1 MWTPTTITSHV
12 SEHAQ
17 KVRLLLCSCDVLFML
32 SPNFI
37 ISHKKEYV
45 SIFCTWSLF
54 MFFSLCFY
62 QKDLPLPR
70 KNSRWVLPLFNPS
83 FLLSIPLSLPPIHSL
98 GKAQCSSWTK
108 KQSYQAAVHLVYQSL
123 SSRAYMRLGSSLG
136 SQACFSHSVWKLWG
150 CFSSAQGVECGFLV
164 WKRRMRSPEVMLE
177 CVEAFLGQL
186 GAPSAVHGAE
196 SHAAFSNL
204 FQIVKFL
211 LSA

>member
-1 MWTPTTITSHV
+1 MWTPTTITSHI
-12 SEHAQ
+12 SEQAQ

-32 SPNFI
+32 SPNFV

-54 MFFSLCFY
+54 LSFSLCFY

-83 FLLSIPLSLPPIHSL
+83 FLLSILSLYHPSTPW
-98 GKAQCSSWTK
+98 GKHNLLHGQK
-108 KQSYQAAVHLVYQSL
+108 KQSYQAVVHLVYQSL

-150 CFSSAQGVECGFLV
+150 CFSSA
-164 WKRRMRSPEVMLE
+164 
-177 CVEAFLGQL
+177 
-186 GAPSAVHGAE
+186 
-196 SHAAFSNL
+196 
-204 FQIVKFL
+204 
-211 LSA
+211 

>member
-32 SPNFI
+32 SPNFV

-54 MFFSLCFY
+54 LSFSLCFY

-83 FLLSIPLSLPPIHSL
+83 FLLSILSLYHPSTPW
-98 GKAQCSSWTK
+98 GKHNVLHGQKTIIPSCGTSCLSK
-108 KQSYQAAVHLVYQSL
+108 PLFPSVHEAGKL
-123 SSRAYMRLGSSLG
+123 SGITSMLFTFCLKAMR
-136 SQACFSHSVWKLWG
+136 
-150 CFSSAQGVECGFLV
+150 
-164 WKRRMRSPEVMLE
+164 ML
-177 CVEAFLGQL
+177 Q
-186 GAPSAVHGAE
+186 
-196 SHAAFSNL
+196 
-204 FQIVKFL
+204 
-211 LSA
+211 